1 MTVMSREKSYMDMC
15 RLQNAIKQ
23 TEYRSMQNV
32 GEITTLGVEQRCD
45 DDDDDVS
52 TTIDLLSFFR
62 FALSTR
68 IVLLA
73 VLAMSLKTQQTLN
86 VKL

>member
-1 MTVMSREKSYMDMC
+1 
-15 RLQNAIKQ
+15 
-23 TEYRSMQNV
+23 MQNV

-45 DDDDDVS
+45 DDDDDDDVS
-52 TTIDLLSFFR
+52 TTIDLISFFR

-73 VLAMSLKTQQTLN
+73 ALEMSLKTQQTLN